1 MLAEK
6 PNEITLGQIVRLFEG
21 QADLVACV
29 SKPEICPMAVDCR
42 VRLAWKEATQAL
54 YRSLDGVTIAD
65 LMKESIDGFGEPEN
79 CSETEL

>member
-1 MLAEK
+1 MLAKK
-6 PNEITLGQIVRLFEG
+6 PDEITLGQIVRLFEG

-29 SKPEICPMAVDCR
+29 SNPGICPMAVDCR

-79 CSETEL
+79 CSEAEH